1 MQVKVDNLKIIFIK
15 KNTDPG
21 TFFKLA
27 LFVNQKASFLDEIQ
41 NLPP

>member
-21 TFFKLA
+21 TFFKLT
-27 LFVNQKASFLDEIQ
+27 LFVKKKKKHHS
-41 NLPP
+41 